1 LHYVGSF
8 IILLYTSVSLESSI
22 RICMI
27 SSRSLSVFP
36 EL

>member
-8 IILLYTSVSLESSI
+8 TFFFYTSVSLESSI

-27 SSRSLSVFP
+27 SSRSLSVFS